1 MELPINVVVML
12 VVLLAIVAVLLVLLS
27 RGGSNFTDPVGDK
40 IGSAERFTRSGIL
53 YTALDLTF
61 KDVVKN
67 IIKQPNQ
74 CMTYQNINPPATD
87 LPTFP

>member
-1 MELPINVVVML
+1 MLWWCQAGGGVAEGAGEIN
-12 VVLLAIVAVLLVLLS
+12 
-27 RGGSNFTDPVGDK
+27 
-40 IGSAERFTRSGIL
+40 
-53 YTALDLTF
+53 LTF